1 VNNKPHKVEILERN
15 DKAFLVK
22 VNDKTFTVKTK
33 SLTQGIKTKTEINSK
48 QFHVKI
54 DRTQKGTIK
63 VEISGKIFEVQPQP
77 SAPSISNVKLEP
89 TSITRGPTVRIPVNK
104 DAVMAPI
111 AGRIVLLKANV
122 GQRVEKGECICVLE
136 AMKMENEIMAPKAG
150 VVQEIK
156 VSEGAAVHKRE
167 VLAIIK

>member
-15 DKAFLVK
+15 DKTFSVK
-22 VNDKTFTVKTK
+22 VNDKTITVKNK
-33 SLTQGIKTKTEINSK
+33 NLTQGRTTQTEINSK
-48 QFHVKI
+48 QFYVKI
-54 DRTQKGTIK
+54 SKTQKDTLK
-63 VEISGKIFEVQPQP
+63 VEIDGKVFEVQPQP
-77 SAPSISNVKLEP
+77 STRFISNLKLEP
-89 TSITRGPTVRIPVNK
+89 TSITRSPTVRISINK

-156 VSEGAAVHKRE
+156 VSEGATVHKRE